1 MSIRFFLDSSK
12 YFLCLLVSLLT
23 AIATFQVSTMLPPTI
38 LVSPKYFSF
47 VASLCFVTALELQL
61 SDVKELR
68 GGLLFKGIFVASY
81 QKHFSGLISKVLLRP
96 RVDDEEKYT
105 T

>member
-1 MSIRFFLDSSK
+1 MPS
-12 YFLCLLVSLLT
+12 CLPVDT
-23 AIATFQVSTMLPPTI
+23 AIATFQISTMLPPTI
-38 LVSPKYFSF
+38 LVSPKYLSF

-81 QKHFSGLISKVLLRP
+81 QKYFSGLYQKYFCV